1 VALTVTTMTVA
12 AGTVALQATAAHAAS
27 RGAAPQEGAPGG
39 AAEAVTAKAAKR
51 LSKAVRQHLLAAK
64 AVAVAKRQLGDPYV
78 YGADGP
84 RAFDCSGLVQFAWRK
99 AGVSI
104 PRVTTSQYRA
114 IDKKV
119 SWDHLRPGDLLFF
132 HGKGHVGMYVGH
144 HKMIHAPHS
153 GSTVRI
159 EKLGSWRRHTFDG
172 AVRPG
177 G

>member
-1 VALTVTTMTVA
+1 MTTVTAA
-12 AGTVALQATAAHAAS
+12 AGTVALQAPAAHAAT
-27 RGAAPQEGAPGG
+27 RGAAAQEGAPGG
-39 AAEAVTAKAAKR
+39 AEAVTAKAAKR
-51 LSKAVRQHLLAAK
+51 LSRAVRQHLLAAK

-78 YGADGP
+78 YGAAGP

-99 AGVSI
+99 AGVAI

-119 SWDHLRPGDLLFF
+119 SWKHLRPGDLLFF

-144 HKMIHAPHS
+144 GKMIHAPHS

-159 EKLGSWRRHTFDG
+159 EKLGSWRKNTFDG

-177 G
+177 A